1 VFVASR
7 PVVVASDVLA
17 LEFQIVPDPSVHIHP
32 TGRELDKKYRTMQ
45 ILDQLQSRT
54 KAFG

>member
-1 VFVASR
+1 
-7 PVVVASDVLA
+7 VVASDVLA

-45 ILDQLQSRT
+45 ILDQLQFRT